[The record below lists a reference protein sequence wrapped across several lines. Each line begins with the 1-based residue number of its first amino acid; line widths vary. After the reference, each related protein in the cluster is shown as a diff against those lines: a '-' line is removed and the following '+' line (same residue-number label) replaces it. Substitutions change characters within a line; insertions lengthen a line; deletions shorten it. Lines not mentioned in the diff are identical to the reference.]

1 LSASRQ
7 VKQHGFAIYISY
19 VIVTHS
25 VNEQTQWH
33 LLPKAPEDYLSA
45 AGASP
50 LIAQLLYNRNI
61 SLNKVASFLSGDQV
75 TQGNPFLLPDM
86 QKAVTRIYKAIL
98 SKEKIVIYGD
108 FDVDGVTATAT
119 LTEGLSWLG
128 AQVGT
133 YIPDRFDEGH
143 GLNSDAISKLNQQ
156 GFNLIITV
164 DCGIT
169 DNEQVKQARKM
180 GMDIIITDHHI
191 PSTDLPPAIA
201 AVDAKRQESRYP
213 FPDLAGV
220 GVAFKLLQALFHKDS
235 REHKLVELL
244 DMVALGTVADMVPL
258 IDENRYLVQRGLEV
272 LNNTNRIGLQNMIKT
287 SGLQMGKLDAESI
300 SWDLGPRLNAAG
312 RMGTA
317 NTSYEL
323 LISTSPDEAHLLTLE
338 LEQRNIERQR
348 LSREILARASDRILE
363 QGEALLLID
372 GDEDYPVGII
382 GLVAGRL
389 VNKFYKPAIMLTLGN
404 EICRGSSRSI
414 AEFNMVQAL
423 EQCKDI
429 LVCFGGHPMAA
440 GFTVTRQNLN
450 ALKER
455 LTSIANQQLSG
466 LDLHPRINIDAE
478 VPLSAFNSDTL
489 NLLPKLEPFGQ
500 KNPQPIFLTRNVTVV
515 EHNNLNHNNGYITA
529 KLKQDASTWK
539 AIMFGVSN
547 TTEEM
552 PHHIDIVY
560 SLKKSHW
567 NGEETLQLNLR
578 DFAPSREL
586 D

>member
-1 LSASRQ
+1 MPASRQ
-7 VKQHGFAIYISY
+7 VKQHGFAIYISC

-25 VNEQTQWH
+25 VDEQTQWH
-33 LLPKAPEDYLSA
+33 LLPKAPGDYLSA
-45 AGASP
+45 AGTLP

-61 SLNKVASFLSGDQV
+61 SLNKVASFLSRDQI

-180 GMDIIITDHHI
+180 GMDMIITDHHI
-191 PSTDLPPAIA
+191 PSTDLPPAVA
-201 AVDAKRQESRYP
+201 AVDAKRQDSRYP

-235 REHKLVELL
+235 RERKLVELL

-272 LNNTNRIGLQNMIKT
+272 LNNTNRIGLQDMIKT

-338 LEQRNIERQR
+338 LEQRNIERQK
-348 LSREILARASDRILE
+348 LSREILARASDRIQE
-363 QGEALLLID
+363 QSEALLLID

-389 VNKFYKPAIMLTLGN
+389 VNKFYKPAIMLTLGK
-404 EICRGSSRSI
+404 ELCRGSSRSI
-414 AEFNMVQAL
+414 AEFNMVQ
-423 EQCKDI
+423 
-429 LVCFGGHPMAA
+429 
-440 GFTVTRQNLN
+440 
-450 ALKER
+450 
-455 LTSIANQQLSG
+455 
-466 LDLHPRINIDAE
+466 
-478 VPLSAFNSDTL
+478 
-489 NLLPKLEPFGQ
+489 
-500 KNPQPIFLTRNVTVV
+500 
-515 EHNNLNHNNGYITA
+515 
-529 KLKQDASTWK
+529 
-539 AIMFGVSN
+539 
-547 TTEEM
+547 
-552 PHHIDIVY
+552 
-560 SLKKSHW
+560 
-567 NGEETLQLNLR
+567 
-578 DFAPSREL
+578 
-586 D
+586 